1 MSSGIFRSNSTPVSL
16 FTERM
21 VRWWHLCVLL
31 MPPRT
36 TVSTKDYAT
45 MEALAKLA
53 SDLVTPKN
61 PT

>member
-1 MSSGIFRSNSTPVSL
+1 MSSAIFRSNSTPVSL

-21 VRWWHLCVLL
+21 VRWWHLGVLL
-31 MPPRT
+31 MPSRT